1 MQKIGFVLITFD
13 VHSTVRVL
21 CYYLVTLKII
31 KGIIVI
37 KYHLIERGS
46 KIIISTMLLKH
57 KQAMVVKQQHI
68 TLY

>member
-1 MQKIGFVLITFD
+1 MLITFN
-13 VHSTVRVL
+13 VHSRAGVL

-68 TLY
+68 TLD